1 MSTLSSG
8 VLQLFFIDKIVYI
21 LLNNAFY
28 KYLFSFLLKKI
39 LYFNK
44 LKILKLY
51 IKLSIIFYITMFII
65 GIPKASLIGL
75 TTSRVSSTPPILMS
89 NSGPSS
95 ASSTTCKNL

>member
-1 MSTLSSG
+1 
-8 VLQLFFIDKIVYI
+8 
-21 LLNNAFY
+21 
-28 KYLFSFLLKKI
+28 
-39 LYFNK
+39 
-44 LKILKLY
+44 
-51 IKLSIIFYITMFII
+51 MFII